1 MEVTAEATR
10 EGAGAAGG
18 EEIRRGDVV
27 SAPAAARGLNPHAQE
42 FVPWWRSPL
51 ADAKTALSPDAPE
64 FVFVSEHQPRGGGV
78 DVTADAPEEFIS
90 GRRQKGVLTADAP
103 EFFSIRRRPPLENGT
118 GSVTPYWSRRGSR
131 SFSRQGNGQSSSRVQ
146 RVQKKEFVRR
156 TIFVT
161 DIDHTVT
168 EDMLAEL
175 FGSCGTVVDCRVCGD
190 PTSGL
195 RFAFIELQDENDAC
209 AALQFD
215 GITLGICP
223 LRVSPSRTAIMPV
236 NPYFLPQS
244 EAEMEMCSRTIYCTN
259 IHKNVTQS
267 ALKYFCQEY
276 FGPVSRIR
284 LLGDDNHATRIA
296 FIEFAEAAGA
306 VNALNSTGIFASGIP
321 IRVCPSK
328 TPIRTSSFPSS
339 SLGLPGYR
347 ENGPSP
353 LPFN

>member
-1 MEVTAEATR
+1 MER
-10 EGAGAAGG
+10 E
-18 EEIRRGDVV
+18 R
-27 SAPAAARGLNPHAQE
+27 
-42 FVPWWRSPL
+42 
-51 ADAKTALSPDAPE
+51 
-64 FVFVSEHQPRGGGV
+64 
-78 DVTADAPEEFIS
+78 
-90 GRRQKGVLTADAP
+90 
-103 EFFSIRRRPPLENGT
+103 
-118 GSVTPYWSRRGSR
+118 
-131 SFSRQGNGQSSSRVQ
+131 
-146 RVQKKEFVRR
+146 KKEEGGKKKEGKKKEKKIKKEKEKGKNRK
-156 TIFVT
+156 IKNK
-161 DIDHTVT
+161 D
-168 EDMLAEL
+168 
-175 FGSCGTVVDCRVCGD
+175 
-190 PTSGL
+190 
-195 RFAFIELQDENDAC
+195 DAC

-215 GITLGICP
+215 GITLDICP

-276 FGPVSRIR
+276 FGLVSRIR

-328 TPIRTSSFPSS
+328 TSIRTSSFPSS
-339 SLGLPGYR
+339 GLGLPGYR